1 MLHMPGDPGIAI
13 GVTGHMGSGK
23 SLIAHHLED
32 NFGFQYLR
40 YSLVLAEWFEADPR
54 AKGKLQEVGWD
65 VMSNSGQSEL
75 NRRLIEKIE
84 PDRDV
89 SIDGLRH
96 PLDLESLQERFGSS
110 FFLLFVR
117 APREIRFSRLQ
128 DRYES
133 YAAFTEADEHP
144 VESHIDWLG
153 THASAEIDGT
163 LPDNELFRELE
174 SLVEVFRGGERI

>member
-1 MLHMPGDPGIAI
+1 MLHMPEEPGIAI
-13 GVTGHMGSGK
+13 GVTGRMGSGK
-23 SLIAHHLED
+23 SLIAHHLER

-40 YSLVLAEWFEADPR
+40 YSLILADWFEADPE
-54 AKGKLQEVGWD
+54 AKRSLQEVGWD

-84 PDRDV
+84 PNRDV
-89 SIDGLRH
+89 AIDGLRH
-96 PLDLESLQERFGSS
+96 PLDLESLQRKFGSRL
-110 FFLLFVR
+110 FLLFVQ

-133 YAAFTEADEHP
+133 YAAFKQADEHP

-153 THASAEIDGT
+153 SHASAEIDGT
-163 LPDNELFRELE
+163 LPNDQLFRELR
-174 SLVEVFRGGERI
+174 SLVEAFRERERI